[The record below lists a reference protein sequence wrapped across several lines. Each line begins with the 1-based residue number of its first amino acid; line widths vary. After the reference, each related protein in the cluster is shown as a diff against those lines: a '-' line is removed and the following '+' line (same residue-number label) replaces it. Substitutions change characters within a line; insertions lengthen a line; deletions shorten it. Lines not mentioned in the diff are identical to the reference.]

1 MSRQA
6 RVGLLV
12 VLGFL
17 LFAIALF
24 AIANRTF
31 LFSKTFPISA
41 TFNQV
46 AGLPLGAAV
55 QYQGV
60 NVGRVEAVRLPDNP
74 GGKIQVEMA
83 ISESARKV
91 IRKNTEAQIKT
102 DGLVGSQI
110 VVLVSTSATGEEISN
125 EDVIS
130 GVDPF
135 DLFQITDKALVSVQN
150 FEKAAVTF
158 ERIMLDVANGQGTLG
173 RIVYDST
180 LYKSIVST
188 TDETRRVLSTLATN
202 AEVLVDVATKA
213 TEGVS
218 TILDR
223 VESGEGTM
231 ARLLN
236 DPDLYNR
243 LIASTDSVQV
253 ITNEMY
259 SILEN
264 MNNTANWSS
273 LAAFRFAELMEAAKH
288 NWLFKR
294 YFEERGYMEQAP
306 FEVRERA
313 IAESQEKITRRE
325 QELLEWEERLRSRE
339 TELEAASTGSHS
351 NIEDQNQ

>member
-12 VLGFL
+12 ILGFV

-60 NVGRVEAVRLPDNP
+60 NVGRVEAVQLPENP
-74 GGKIQVEMA
+74 GGKIQVSMA
-83 ISESARKV
+83 ISENARKV
-91 IRKNTEAQIKT
+91 IRKNTEAQIKS

-110 VVLVSTSATGEEISN
+110 VVLVSTSATGDPIDDD
-125 EDVIS
+125 DVIT

-135 DLFQITDKALVSVQN
+135 DLFEITDKALVSVQN
-150 FEKAAVTF
+150 FERAAVTF
-158 ERIMLDVANGQGTLG
+158 EEIMLDVANGQGTLG

-188 TDETRRVLSTLATN
+188 TEETKRVLNSLATN
-202 AEVLVDVATKA
+202 AEVMVEVAAAT
-213 TEGVS
+213 TEGIS
-218 TILDR
+218 TILNSI
-223 VESGEGTM
+223 ESGDGTM
-231 ARLLN
+231 AKLLN
-236 DPDLYNR
+236 DPELYNT
-243 LIASTDSVQV
+243 LIKSADSVQA
-253 ITNEMY
+253 ITGEMY

-264 MNNTANWSS
+264 MNNTANWSAV
-273 LAAFRFAELMEAAKH
+273 AAFRFAELTEAAKH

-306 FEVRERA
+306 FEIREKAITESQRKIGERER
-313 IAESQEKITRRE
+313 
-325 QELLEWEERLRSRE
+325 ELLEWEQRLQAREDSVSASSRV
-339 TELEAASTGSHS
+339 LGSG
-351 NIEDQNQ
+351 NQDQ